1 MPTKAITDAARCPLP
16 GGRVADQPTSR
27 PASLDLAMASSVAV
41 TAAAAA
47 GPMFDRR
54 INAHA
59 LLAGE

>member
-1 MPTKAITDAARCPLP
+1 MLPAAHCP
-16 GGRVADQPTSR
+16 AAAWPTSR

-59 LLAGE
+59 LLAGEWGLSIIY